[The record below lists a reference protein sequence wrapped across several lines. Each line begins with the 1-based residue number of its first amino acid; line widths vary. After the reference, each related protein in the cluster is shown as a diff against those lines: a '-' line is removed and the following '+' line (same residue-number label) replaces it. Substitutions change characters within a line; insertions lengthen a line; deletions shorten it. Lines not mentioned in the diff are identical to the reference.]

1 MRGDQGLFGEM
12 DVSLLSCP
20 AVLSSPVA
28 FFPSIMTVS
37 ILRAR
42 TGSHSLL
49 YPTQRL
55 LINKA
60 LSKDWIF
67 FFFWPLCVASGIL
80 VLQAEL
86 QPGSPALQRAFLTAG
101 LPGKSPGLNH
111 FTQGKETSR
120 PTQDYFL
127 SIIQY
132 IFKE

>member
-1 MRGDQGLFGEM
+1 MFGEM
-12 DVSLLSCP
+12 DVSLLFCP

-28 FFPSIMTVS
+28 FLPSIMTVS
-37 ILRAR
+37 ILRTR

-55 LINKA
+55 LINKT

-67 FFFWPLCVASGIL
+67 FFFFWPLCAASGIL
-80 VLQAEL
+80 VPQAEL

-111 FTQGKETSR
+111 LTQGKETSQ

-127 SIIQY
+127 SIIQH